1 MTMNQYIPFN
11 LIEVPSLDGLTT
23 LLGEVCHLWDDGY
36 IVCNPKSCAPHSI
49 SEETFKKIRE
59 IVEATGRY
67 DPFIGLFPMPEPEPI
82 PKTRSCNRHFDC
94 KEAEEKYYARYPK
107 ESRGYIPNFHC
118 HDDECEDCF
127 GC

>member
-1 MTMNQYIPFN
+1 MTMNQYIPFD
-11 LIEVPSLDGLTT
+11 LIETPSREYLIT

-36 IVCNPKSCAPHSI
+36 IVCNPGSYAPHNI

-67 DPFIGLFPMPEPEPI
+67 DPFIGLVPKPEPEPI
-82 PKTRSCNRHFDC
+82 PKVKSCNRHFDC
-94 KEAEEKYYARYPK
+94 KEAEEVYYSKHPK
-107 ESRGYIPNFHC
+107 KPRDYIPNFHC